1 MKTPFIP
8 KLILLFILFFL
19 YSAGY
24 AQQRDSITIRG
35 QVTDYNG
42 QPIDSC
48 SIFWQSPSF
57 DDIKQAITDKNGY
70 YTTRIPKG
78 KYQSMGAINMSTYPH
93 TVKPGLAEK
102 DQRLEFWAW
111 NFIADRDTTL
121 NIRYHRMEVYGL
133 RIFHIPGGMPTYQI
147 YVRPMSLTRTLQWQ
161 KEEKSSLVHAQDLSK
176 IEQTGLSKQAKGVLL
191 APSADKLKAI
201 VWINGEEVPVLM
213 KQEIKEYF
221 DATEYGNAYLLT
233 VDMPRHQKNILPYRI
248 FKVELTDLENGDR
261 GEGLYYGSPDK
272 SGGKFF
278 NSIENLHL
286 CTMNNQG
293 LLALAQLIL
302 PSEILS
308 NFEVV
313 RVEEE
318 ASLIRIYLDESV
330 KAEYKENPEI
340 ESKGF
345 CEAVTIRDFPIRDK
359 GVDLIVRR
367 RKWYDKQNNRYF
379 SDSYDLKAEETRYS
393 KEFAAFLKGVYGDD
407 SYDLPFA

>member
-24 AQQRDSITIRG
+24 AQQRDSVTIRG

-133 RIFHIPGGMPTYQI
+133 LPEGKDP
-147 YVRPMSLTRTLQWQ
+147 V
-161 KEEKSSLVHAQDLSK
+161 AQ
-176 IEQTGLSKQAKGVLL
+176 
-191 APSADKLKAI
+191 
-201 VWINGEEVPVLM
+201 
-213 KQEIKEYF
+213 
-221 DATEYGNAYLLT
+221 
-233 VDMPRHQKNILPYRI
+233 
-248 FKVELTDLENGDR
+248 
-261 GEGLYYGSPDK
+261 
-272 SGGKFF
+272 GK
-278 NSIENLHL
+278 L
-286 CTMNNQG
+286 CTQYQDY
-293 LLALAQLIL
+293 L
-302 PSEILS
+302 SETGTCNDTEHYQS
-308 NFEVV
+308 
-313 RVEEE
+313 
-318 ASLIRIYLDESV
+318 STQY
-330 KAEYKENPEI
+330 
-340 ESKGF
+340 
-345 CEAVTIRDFPIRDK
+345 
-359 GVDLIVRR
+359 
-367 RKWYDKQNNRYF
+367 
-379 SDSYDLKAEETRYS
+379 
-393 KEFAAFLKGVYGDD
+393 
-407 SYDLPFA
+407 

>member
-133 RIFHIPGGMPTYQI
+133 RIST
-147 YVRPMSLTRTLQWQ
+147 SL
-161 KEEKSSLVHAQDLSK
+161 
-176 IEQTGLSKQAKGVLL
+176 
-191 APSADKLKAI
+191 
-201 VWINGEEVPVLM
+201 
-213 KQEIKEYF
+213 
-221 DATEYGNAYLLT
+221 
-233 VDMPRHQKNILPYRI
+233 
-248 FKVELTDLENGDR
+248 
-261 GEGLYYGSPDK
+261 
-272 SGGKFF
+272 
-278 NSIENLHL
+278 
-286 CTMNNQG
+286 
-293 LLALAQLIL
+293 
-302 PSEILS
+302 
-308 NFEVV
+308 
-313 RVEEE
+313 E
-318 ASLIRIYLDESV
+318 AC
-330 KAEYKENPEI
+330 P
-340 ESKGF
+340 
-345 CEAVTIRDFPIRDK
+345 PIRYMFD
-359 GVDLIVRR
+359 
-367 RKWYDKQNNRYF
+367 
-379 SDSYDLKAEETRYS
+379 
-393 KEFAAFLKGVYGDD
+393 
-407 SYDLPFA
+407 P

>member
-24 AQQRDSITIRG
+24 AQQRDSVTIRG

-121 NIRYHRMEVYGL
+121 NIRYHRMEFYGL
-133 RIFHIPGGMPTYQI
+133 HIFHIPGGMPTYQI

-201 VWINGEEVPVLM
+201 VWIDGEEVPVLM

-233 VDMPRHQKNILPYRI
+233 VDMPKHQKNILPYRI

-261 GEGLYYGSPDK
+261 GEGLYYM
-272 SGGKFF
+272 
-278 NSIENLHL
+278 E
-286 CTMNNQG
+286 
-293 LLALAQLIL
+293 
-302 PSEILS
+302 
-308 NFEVV
+308 
-313 RVEEE
+313 
-318 ASLIRIYLDESV
+318 
-330 KAEYKENPEI
+330 KENYI
-340 ESKGF
+340 K
-345 CEAVTIRDFPIRDK
+345 
-359 GVDLIVRR
+359 
-367 RKWYDKQNNRYF
+367 
-379 SDSYDLKAEETRYS
+379 
-393 KEFAAFLKGVYGDD
+393 
-407 SYDLPFA
+407 